1 MNAHLPHIAIVLD
14 DSEIAARVLIGLQR
28 LTGDRLTA
36 LKRAAA
42 SRQPLICAEMFSN
55 SWYDG
60 GMDTLRKVVR
70 FLSDHW
76 LAFRLYELAEGETY
90 GSADLGLREITPEI
104 LGNIMVESERTR
116 NNNCG

>member
-28 LTGDRLTA
+28 LTADSLTA
-36 LKRAAA
+36 LKRAVA

-60 GMDTLRKVVR
+60 GMGTLRKVLR
-70 FLSDHW
+70 FLGDQG
-76 LAFRLYELAEGETY
+76 LAFRIYELAEGEAY
-90 GSADLGLREITPEI
+90 GSAELGLREITLEI
-104 LGNIMVESERTR
+104 LENILVESERTQET
-116 NNNCG
+116 